1 MSLRSPI
8 FQLAR
13 TAALP
18 AVAMLIIGYFASSA
32 LIGPNGVFALGGYK
46 AALQQKTAVLKKTV
60 AYRDTLHHR
69 AKLLDP
75 AHVDSDYGD
84 ELVRRTTGQIRPDE
98 VIIPRN

>member
-1 MSLRSPI
+1 MLSRSPL
-8 FQLAR
+8 FQLVR

-46 AALQQKTAVLKKTV
+46 AALQQKTATLKKTE
-60 AYRDTLHHR
+60 AYRDTLRHR
-69 AKLLDP
+69 AQLLDP
-75 AHVDSDYGD
+75 AHVDADYGD